1 MPLARIYTGGST
13 AKVARPVV
21 HGFDL
26 ASMNQD
32 HHREF
37 KLKLGKVQ
45 AMAISGDT
53 SGALQEAAQAEKA
66 LALRMD
72 VMKEVIHEEEVK
84 MTARAGTPR
93 NAAPTPP
100 PLLGKK
106 GSVGRVQNSGIA
118 LGRAMPSG
126 ADAAAPPELGN
137 GFGGASASFIAG
149 GGGDEDG
156 RTSRA
161 SGALAARGS
170 SWRRRRRSSTRCTR
184 SSSRSAT
191 RRRRRARRR
200 RRSASRSARAAEA
213 RAALEEEVRAQLTHR
228 IMEAEA
234 APATPLARVSAATET
249 STAAENGPK
258 QGWLKRASSS
268 GAALGSE
275 LRSSVPVER
284 GADAV
289 AVLLKKQLE
298 VEYELEH
305 MRGLLSSLPSFN
317 LYSLFKAIDKTGKG
331 HLTRADFESMMT
343 KHRLAP
349 TADTMAGIWDYFSP
363 TGDGSVSYTDFS
375 SRLLPRGAGVD
386 ELRQLMSPI
395 PSTLYGAQLS
405 ASVEGA
411 LVAALLQ
418 TAKLGAELKRAQR
431 AIGEGEALEAAQREL
446 DPKKVGHVPLTALHN
461 FMAAHEQWL
470 GYSDLKAIFDKFA
483 SPTHP
488 GELSVNRF
496 LDGLT
501 EAWTLSA
508 GKEHAFD
515 EMTLGAP
522 KKASLGMSPAKIP
535 ASARKKM
542 GGRTK
547 TEAVTARKESVES
560 RNASG
565 RASISGRHGS
575 TVSAEEEAAIAAC
588 AAATGSAY
596 SQARPTEA
604 LPGYGHGGSGS
615 GASGGATPRTYASR
629 VARATFTNKGLATPA
644 SAGLMGGM
652 ETPHSPAA
660 STPATAPRA
669 RSRARAQSV
678 PQPAARPSAAQ
689 PLSSKCPPSAR
700 RRRRRSRP
708 PRRRRRDQRR
718 ARRRD
723 AADGGAPGPRR
734 PRARRHRLPR
744 AERGARLRA
753 QPPGRGGRGLLG
765 RRPRLL
771 GRDGRVHRD
780 VVEARDAAPR
790 VVGDARRLPDA
801 ARARRRRLQPDAG
814 RERGGQRRPDAA
826 ARRPQRVG
834 PGHGRVKWNG

>member
-1 MPLARIYTGGST
+1 M
-13 AKVARPVV
+13 
-21 HGFDL
+21 
-26 ASMNQD
+26 
-32 HHREF
+32 
-37 KLKLGKVQ
+37 
-45 AMAISGDT
+45 
-53 SGALQEAAQAEKA
+53 
-66 LALRMD
+66 
-72 VMKEVIHEEEVK
+72 
-84 MTARAGTPR
+84 
-93 NAAPTPP
+93 
-100 PLLGKK
+100 
-106 GSVGRVQNSGIA
+106 
-118 LGRAMPSG
+118 
-126 ADAAAPPELGN
+126 
-137 GFGGASASFIAG
+137 
-149 GGGDEDG
+149 
-156 RTSRA
+156 
-161 SGALAARGS
+161 
-170 SWRRRRRSSTRCTR
+170 
-184 SSSRSAT
+184 
-191 RRRRRARRR
+191 
-200 RRSASRSARAAEA
+200 
-213 RAALEEEVRAQLTHR
+213 RAQLTHR

-234 APATPLARVSAATET
+234 APATPLARVSMATET

-268 GAALGSE
+268 GTALGTE

-363 TGDGSVSYTDFS
+363 TGDGSVSYMDFS

-418 TAKLGAELKRAQR
+418 KAKLGAELKRAQR

-596 SQARPTEA
+596 SRARPAEA

-629 VARATFTNKGLATPA
+629 GARHLHEQG
-644 SAGLMGGM
+644 SRDAGVGRPDGGWRRP
-652 ETPHSPAA
+652 TWPAA

-700 RRRRRSRP
+700 RRRRSRP
-708 PRRRRRDQRR
+708 PRRRRRRR
-718 ARRRD
+718 
-723 AADGGAPGPRR
+723 
-734 PRARRHRLPR
+734 
-744 AERGARLRA
+744 
-753 QPPGRGGRGLLG
+753 
-765 RRPRLL
+765 
-771 GRDGRVHRD
+771 
-780 VVEARDAAPR
+780 
-790 VVGDARRLPDA
+790 
-801 ARARRRRLQPDAG
+801 
-814 RERGGQRRPDAA
+814 
-826 ARRPQRVG
+826 
-834 PGHGRVKWNG
+834 

>member
-1 MPLARIYTGGST
+1 
-13 AKVARPVV
+13 
-21 HGFDL
+21 
-26 ASMNQD
+26 
-32 HHREF
+32 
-37 KLKLGKVQ
+37 
-45 AMAISGDT
+45 
-53 SGALQEAAQAEKA
+53 
-66 LALRMD
+66 
-72 VMKEVIHEEEVK
+72 
-84 MTARAGTPR
+84 
-93 NAAPTPP
+93 
-100 PLLGKK
+100 
-106 GSVGRVQNSGIA
+106 
-118 LGRAMPSG
+118 
-126 ADAAAPPELGN
+126 
-137 GFGGASASFIAG
+137 
-149 GGGDEDG
+149 
-156 RTSRA
+156 
-161 SGALAARGS
+161 
-170 SWRRRRRSSTRCTR
+170 
-184 SSSRSAT
+184 
-191 RRRRRARRR
+191 
-200 RRSASRSARAAEA
+200 
-213 RAALEEEVRAQLTHR
+213 
-228 IMEAEA
+228 
-234 APATPLARVSAATET
+234 
-249 STAAENGPK
+249 
-258 QGWLKRASSS
+258 
-268 GAALGSE
+268 
-275 LRSSVPVER
+275 
-284 GADAV
+284 
-289 AVLLKKQLE
+289 
-298 VEYELEH
+298 
-305 MRGLLSSLPSFN
+305 
-317 LYSLFKAIDKTGKG
+317 
-331 HLTRADFESMMT
+331 MT

-363 TGDGSVSYTDFS
+363 TGDGSVSYMDFS

-411 LVAALLQ
+411 LVAAILQ
-418 TAKLGAELKRAQR
+418 KAKLGAELKRAQR

-575 TVSAEEEAAIAAC
+575 TLSAEEEAAIAAC
-588 AAATGSAY
+588 AAATGSAC

-629 VARATFTNKGLATPA
+629 VARATFTNKGPRD
-644 SAGLMGGM
+644 AGVG
-652 ETPHSPAA
+652 
-660 STPATAPRA
+660 
-669 RSRARAQSV
+669 
-678 PQPAARPSAAQ
+678 RPDGRHGDA
-689 PLSSKCPPSAR
+689 L
-700 RRRRRSRP
+700 
-708 PRRRRRDQRR
+708 PRRRRQH
-718 ARRRD
+718 
-723 AADGGAPGPRR
+723 RR
-734 PRARRHRLPR
+734 PRLPGALARARAVDAAAGGAAVGGEAYPQMPTVGEAAAPKPAAAPAPALISGAHGDATPRTAARRDRVGR
-744 AERGARLRA
+744 ARAAPSTVRRTWRPPSGATTR
-753 QPPGRGGRGLLG
+753 RGGRGLLG

-834 PGHGRVKWNG
+834 PGHGRVKWVGRRGTSDRRETN

>member
-1 MPLARIYTGGST
+1 MPLGRIYTGGST

-26 ASMNQD
+26 ASMND
-32 HHREF
+32 NHHREF

-161 SGALAARGS
+161 SGALAGARIELAEAAQELNEMHQIVES
-170 SWRRRRRSSTRCTR
+170 LRD
-184 SSSRSAT
+184 SAAPPSPAT
-191 RRRRRARRR
+191 PAKRE
-200 RRSASRSARAAEA
+200 SEARAAEA

-234 APATPLARVSAATET
+234 APATPLARVSMATET

-268 GAALGSE
+268 GTALGTE

-317 LYSLFKAIDKTGKG
+317 LYSLFKAIDKNGKG

-363 TGDGSVSYTDFS
+363 TGDGSVSYMDFS

-418 TAKLGAELKRAQR
+418 KAKLGAELKRAQR

-575 TVSAEEEAAIAAC
+575 TASAEEEAAIAAC

-596 SQARPTEA
+596 SQARPAEA

-615 GASGGATPRTYASR
+615 GAAGGATPRTYASR

-652 ETPHSPAA
+652 ETPYLAGGVNTGDRA
-660 STPATAPRA
+660 SGALA
-669 RSRARAQSV
+669 RARAQSV

-689 PLSSKCPPSAR
+689 PFVLQMPTVGEAAAPKPAAAPAPAPALISGAHGDATPRTAAR
-700 RRRRRSRP
+700 QDRVG
-708 PRRRRRDQRR
+708 R
-718 ARRRD
+718 ARAATVYRAQNVAPAFGRNHPGEAD
-723 AADGGAPGPRR
+723 AGYSGGAPGYSGATPEYIETSSKPEMPRR
-734 PRARRHRLPR
+734 ESSGMHVDYPTPRAPAVAAFNPTPVVSAVANAGLTPR
-744 AERGARLRA
+744 
-753 QPPGRGGRGLLG
+753 
-765 RRPRLL
+765 
-771 GRDGRVHRD
+771 
-780 VVEARDAAPR
+780 
-790 VVGDARRLPDA
+790 
-801 ARARRRRLQPDAG
+801 
-814 RERGGQRRPDAA
+814 
-826 ARRPQRVG
+826 RVG
-834 PGHGRVKWNG
+834 RSESDQDMAA